1 MRLLVSALVV
11 PMALVL
17 SPLCHADTT
26 AKVGY
31 ETVTRTVRFADL
43 DLAGKEGVVAL
54 YKRIKTA
61 ATEVCTTPVASGTID
76 LYAQQLRCQRQAI
89 GQAVREVNAPRLTQ
103 LHMAQT
109 NPVHLAM
116 ARD

>member
-1 MRLLVSALVV
+1 
-11 PMALVL
+11 
-17 SPLCHADTT
+17 LCHADTV

-31 ETVTRTVRFADL
+31 ETVTRTVQFADL

-61 ATEVCTTPVASGTID
+61 ATEVCTTPVGSGVID

-89 GQAVREVNAPRLTQ
+89 GQAVRAVDSASLTQ
-103 LHMAQT
+103 LHKAQT
-109 NPVHLAM
+109 DQVHLAM
-116 ARD
+116 AR